1 MPVSN
6 FTSDN
11 NKFTWLDIVNP
22 TKEEL
27 LSISQTY
34 HLHHYTLRDCLEP
47 DHLPKHEE
55 LGATDFIITRMLIAD
70 PAEHLISMQE
80 LSTKV
85 AIFYNDR
92 LLITIHRLPHTF
104 LDEIKTNFLD
114 SCKCNTPR
122 ELVTRILWHVLH
134 SYDQQSI
141 TLANEVDNFENQI
154 FLKSAS
160 TAILEDLYYI
170 RRKASICKKLLTFT
184 GEVINSIRREDNDT
198 VALQDTKDLH
208 LKLMTIYGQVYE
220 DVTNLLN
227 IYLSLSAQKTND
239 VMKVLTIFSVFFMPL
254 TFIAGIYGMNFK
266 YMPELESRIGY
277 PFALLS
283 MVVISVI
290 IFLWFKRKRWL

>member
-1 MPVSN
+1 MPVNN
-6 FTSDN
+6 FTPGN
-11 NKFTWLDIVNP
+11 AEFTWLDIVSP
-22 TKEEL
+22 SRDEL
-27 LSISQTY
+27 LEISKTY
-34 HLHHYTLRDCLEP
+34 HLHQYALTDCLEP

-70 PAEHLISMQE
+70 PAERLISMQE
-80 LSTKV
+80 ISTKV
-85 AIFYNDR
+85 AIFYNDK
-92 LLITIHRLPHTF
+92 LLITVHRIPHAF
-104 LDEIKTNFLD
+104 LDNIRNNYLD
-114 SCKCNTPR
+114 TCKCNTPS
-122 ELVTRILWHVLH
+122 ELVTRILWHVMH
-134 SYDQQSI
+134 SYDKLSI
-141 TLANEVDNFENQI
+141 QLADEVDRFENEI
-154 FLKSAS
+154 FLKSA
-160 TAILEDLYYI
+160 TPAILEDLYYI

-184 GEVINSIRREDNDT
+184 GEVINSIRKTEHGQ

-266 YMPELESRIGY
+266 YMPELEAKIGY
-277 PFALLS
+277 PVALVS

-290 IFLWFKRKRWL
+290 IYFWFKRKRWL